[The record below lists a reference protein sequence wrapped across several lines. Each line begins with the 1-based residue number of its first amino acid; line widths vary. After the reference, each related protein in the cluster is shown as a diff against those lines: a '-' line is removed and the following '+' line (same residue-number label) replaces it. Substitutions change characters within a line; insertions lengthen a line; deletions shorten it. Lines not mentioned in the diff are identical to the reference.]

1 VSCPLVPMQRPPKT
15 QSTIATGLCPKA
27 GAETTNTKASIA
39 ADGRSLFTK
48 FLLFEKT
55 LPSFGRRR

>member
-1 VSCPLVPMQRPPKT
+1 MQRPPKT